1 MFRKFYIVVLCIISL
16 SLFGNIVIH
25 STSFNNPGG
34 RFENMERFIVNFSSM
49 PTNSVKIINCYIFNK
64 QKSCAGFGKDEFTYT
79 KHKSKKK
86 GLNVFK
92 KNIDDLE
99 GYILF
104 SRFFREKNKNFV
116 HLFDIKNN
124 KIIYEWNPDINAIN
138 KLSNFDRN
146 QKNLEINANRNRY
159 LFYHPY
165 LSEDGSIITHS
176 SSPLIKIDRCSKLV
190 WQIDKRFHH
199 SISIDHENNFWI
211 PTLEVPGDFKEL
223 HNQYHDDKIAKVS
236 FDGKLIYEKSVTE
249 ILKENDLFNLILN
262 TYYGDDPIHLNDI
275 EPILDDSSY
284 WKKGDVFL
292 SLRSISAIIL
302 FRPATNKIIWYKQGP
317 WRFQHDIDV
326 IDEDKIAIFDNNV
339 TLGWDQSQ
347 TNNNIYIYDFKS
359 DKAYKKY
366 EDLFRNNDIN
376 SRTGSLY
383 RILDNGDIYVEEEN
397 HGRLLMGTEKGE
409 LKWEFIWN
417 SLINWSR
424 YISEKEFEKLNFIDQ
439 KC

>member
-1 MFRKFYIVVLCIISL
+1 
-16 SLFGNIVIH
+16 
-25 STSFNNPGG
+25 
-34 RFENMERFIVNFSSM
+34 M

-92 KNIDDLE
+92 KNNDDLE

-317 WRFQHDIDV
+317 WRFQHDVDV

-424 YISEKEFEKLNFIDQ
+424 YISQKEFEKLNFIDQ

>member
-1 MFRKFYIVVLCIISL
+1 
-16 SLFGNIVIH
+16 
-25 STSFNNPGG
+25 
-34 RFENMERFIVNFSSM
+34 M
-49 PTNSVKIINCYIFNK
+49 PTNSIKIVNCYIFNK
-64 QKSCAGFGKDEFTYT
+64 QESCKGFGGDEFTYT

-86 GLNVFK
+86 GLNVF
-92 KNIDDLE
+92 NNNTDDLK

-104 SRFFREKNKNFV
+104 SRFFREKNRNFV
-116 HLFDIKNN
+116 QLFDIKNN
-124 KIIYEWNPDINAIN
+124 KVIYEWDPDINGIN

-146 QKNLEINANRNRY
+146 QKNLELHSNRNRY

-165 LSEDGSIITHS
+165 LSNDGSIITHS

-199 SISIDHENNFWI
+199 SISVDNENNFWV
-211 PTLEVPGDFKEL
+211 PTLEIPGNFKKL
-223 HNQYHDDKIAKVS
+223 HDQYHDDKIAKVS
-236 FDGKLIYEKSVTE
+236 FDGELIYEKSVTE
-249 ILKENDLFNLILN
+249 ILKENSLYNLVLK
-262 TYYGDDPIHLNDI
+262 TYYGNDPIHLNDI
-275 EPILDDSSY
+275 EPILEDSPF

-317 WRFQHDIDV
+317 WRFQHDVDV
-326 IDEDKIAIFDNNV
+326 IDKDKIAIFDNNV

-347 TNNNIYIYDFKS
+347 THNNIYIYDFKN
-359 DKAYKKY
+359 DKFYKKY
-366 EDLFRNNDIN
+366 VDLFRNNNIN

-397 HGRLLMGTEKGE
+397 HGRLLMGTENGE
-409 LKWEFIWN
+409 LKWEFVWN

-424 YISEKEFEKLNFIDQ
+424 YISEKEFKKLNFMDQ
-439 KC
+439 KCQD

>member
-92 KNIDDLE
+92 KNNDDLE

-199 SISIDHENNFWI
+199 SISIDHENNVWI

-317 WRFQHDIDV
+317 WRFQHDVDV

-424 YISEKEFEKLNFIDQ
+424 YISEKEFEKLNFVDQ

>member
-317 WRFQHDIDV
+317 WRFQHDVDV

-424 YISEKEFEKLNFIDQ
+424 YISEKEFEKLNFVDQ

>member
-92 KNIDDLE
+92 KNNDDLE

-317 WRFQHDIDV
+317 WRFQHDVDV

-424 YISEKEFEKLNFIDQ
+424 YISEKEFEKLNFVDQ

>member
-1 MFRKFYIVVLCIISL
+1 
-16 SLFGNIVIH
+16 
-25 STSFNNPGG
+25 
-34 RFENMERFIVNFSSM
+34 M

-165 LSEDGSIITHS
+165 LSKDGSIITHS

-317 WRFQHDIDV
+317 WRFQHDVDV

>member
-16 SLFGNIVIH
+16 SLFGNIIIH

-34 RFENMERFIVNFSSM
+34 RFETIERLIVNFSSM

-86 GLNVFK
+86 GLNVFNN
-92 KNIDDLE
+92 NIEDLE

-104 SRFFREKNKNFV
+104 SRFFREKNRNFV

-124 KIIYEWNPDINAIN
+124 KIIHEWDPDINAIN

-146 QKNLEINANRNRY
+146 QKNLEIDANRNRY

-165 LSEDGSIITHS
+165 LSSDGSIITHS

-199 SISIDHENNFWI
+199 SISIDYENNFWI

-223 HNQYHDDKIAKVS
+223 HGQYHDDKIAKVS
-236 FDGKLIYEKSVTE
+236 FDGKLLYEKSVTE
-249 ILKENDLFNLILN
+249 ILKENNLFNLVLN
-262 TYYGDDPIHLNDI
+262 SYYGDDPIHLNDI

-347 TNNNIYIYDFKS
+347 SNNNIYIYDFKN

-366 EDLFRNNDIN
+366 EDLFKNNDIN

-424 YISEKEFEKLNFIDQ
+424 YISEEEFKNLNFIDR

>member
-1 MFRKFYIVVLCIISL
+1 MLRKLYIVVLSIIFL
-16 SLFGNIVIH
+16 SLFGNSIIH
-25 STSFNNPGG
+25 STSYNNPGG
-34 RFENMERFIVNFSSM
+34 RFETLERFIVNFSSM

-92 KNIDDLE
+92 KNNDDLE

-317 WRFQHDIDV
+317 WRFQHDVDV

-424 YISEKEFEKLNFIDQ
+424 YISEKEFEKLNFVDQ

>member
-1 MFRKFYIVVLCIISL
+1 
-16 SLFGNIVIH
+16 
-25 STSFNNPGG
+25 
-34 RFENMERFIVNFSSM
+34 M

-92 KNIDDLE
+92 KNNDDLE

-317 WRFQHDIDV
+317 WRFQHDVDV

-424 YISEKEFEKLNFIDQ
+424 YISEKEFEKLNFVDQ

>member
-1 MFRKFYIVVLCIISL
+1 MFKKFFILVLCIISV
-16 SLFGNIVIH
+16 SIYGNIVIH
-25 STSFNNPGG
+25 SSSFNNPGG
-34 RFENMERFIVNFSSM
+34 RFETIERLIINFSSM

-64 QKSCAGFGKDEFTYT
+64 QKSCEGFGRDEFTYT

-86 GLNVFK
+86 GLSIFNN
-92 KNIDDLE
+92 NIEDLE

-124 KIIYEWNPDINAIN
+124 KVIYEWDPDINEIN

-146 QKNLEINANRNRY
+146 QKNLEIHSNRNRY

-165 LSEDGSIITHS
+165 LSKDGSIITHS

-199 SISIDHENNFWI
+199 SINIDHENNFWI
-211 PTLEVPGDFKEL
+211 PTLEVPGYYKEL

-236 FDGKLIYEKSVTE
+236 FDGELIYEKSVTE
-249 ILKENDLFNLILN
+249 ILKENNLYNLILN
-262 TYYGDDPIHLNDI
+262 SYYGDDPIHLNDI
-275 EPILDDSSY
+275 EPILDDGAY

-317 WRFQHDIDV
+317 WRFQHDVDV
-326 IDEDKIAIFDNNV
+326 IDKHKIAIFDNNV
-339 TLGWDQSQ
+339 SLGWDQSQ
-347 TNNNIYIYDFKS
+347 KNNNIYIYDFKS

-366 EDLFRNNDIN
+366 EDLFKNNNIN

-424 YISEKEFEKLNFIDQ
+424 YISEEEFKKLNFIDQ

>member
-92 KNIDDLE
+92 KNNDDLE

-317 WRFQHDIDV
+317 WRFQHDVDV